1 MIILDYS
8 QVALSN
14 ILSFQ
19 RDLQKNMATDKTD
32 EAVNIIRH
40 AVLSSIKYYKKK
52 YGKEYGQ
59 IVIACDGRQYWR
71 KEHFAYYK
79 GSRKKNREK
88 SDLDWGM
95 IFDTLSSI
103 RNDLA
108 EHFPYKVVHIDRCE
122 ADDVIAA
129 LAKWSQTN
137 ELVTEGLYEE
147 PQKVLIV
154 SSDKDFKQL
163 HKYSNVKQWSPMQKK
178 YVESPKGDEY
188 LIEHIVRGDSGDG
201 IPNIF
206 SKDDVFMNDEDRQTA
221 VTAKKM
227 AKFQELRI
235 DACENEEQ
243 KRNWHRNQLLVDFE
257 FIPEDVRQSVIDNY
271 VGTTPKG
278 NKMSIYNYFIKH
290 KCRMLLDEIEEF

>member
-19 RDLQKNMATDKTD
+19 RDLTKGKTD
-32 EAVNIIRH
+32 NTEAAINIIRH
-40 AVLSSIKYYKKK
+40 AVLSSIKFYKKK
-52 YGKEYGQ
+52 YGKEYGE

-71 KEHFAYYK
+71 RDHFEFYK

-88 SDLDWGM
+88 SDLDWKL
-95 IFDTLSSI
+95 IFDTLSDI
-103 RNDLA
+103 REDLIQY
-108 EHFPYKVVHIDRCE
+108 FPYKVVHIDRCE

-129 LAKWSQTN
+129 LTKWVQN
-137 ELVTEGLYEE
+137 NDLVTEGLYEE

-163 HKYSNVKQWSPMQKK
+163 HKFGNVKQWSPMQKK
-178 YVESPKGDEY
+178 FVESPKGNEY

-201 IPNIF
+201 IPNIY
-206 SKDDVFMNDEDRQTA
+206 SKDDVFMNEGDRQTP
-221 VTAKKM
+221 VTAKKL

-243 KRNWHRNQLLVDFE
+243 RRNWQRNQLLVDFE
-257 FIPEDVRQSVIDNY
+257 FIPEDVRQSVIDTY
-271 VGTTPKG
+271 TGLKPKG
-278 NKMSIYNYFIKH
+278 DKMSIMNYLIKN
-290 KCRMLLDEIEEF
+290 KCRMLLDELEEF

>member
-19 RDLQKNMATDKTD
+19 RDLQKNMATAKTD
-32 EAVNIIRH
+32 DAINIIRH
-40 AVLSSIKYYKKK
+40 AVLSSIKFYKKK
-52 YGKEYGQ
+52 YGKEYGE

-71 KEHFAYYK
+71 REHFEFYK

-88 SDLDWGM
+88 SDLDWKL
-95 IFDTLSSI
+95 IFDTLSDI
-103 RNDLA
+103 REDLVQ
-108 EHFPYKVVHIDRCE
+108 HFPYKVVHIDRCE

-129 LAKWSQTN
+129 LTKWVQTN
-137 ELVTEGLYEE
+137 DLVTEGLYEE

-163 HKYSNVKQWSPMQKK
+163 HKFGNVKQWSPMQKK
-178 YVESPKGDEY
+178 FVESPKGNEY

-201 IPNIF
+201 IPNIY
-206 SKDDVFMNDEDRQTA
+206 SKDDVFMNDGDRQTP
-221 VTAKKM
+221 VTAKKL
-227 AKFQELRI
+227 ARYLTEGI
-235 DACENEEQ
+235 DACDNDEV

-257 FIPEDVRQSVIDNY
+257 FIPEDVRQSVIDTY
-271 VGTTPKG
+271 TGLKPKG
-278 NKMSIYNYFIKH
+278 DKMSIMNYLIKN
-290 KCRMLLDEIEEF
+290 KCRMLLDELEEF